1 MADEARVFD
10 QTRRL
15 LKVFG
20 VKLTDYEEKT
30 AALLDGLAEGVPH
43 DELLRRSAEALELT
57 EDLNLHVGH
66 ITNHVANMQNQVLT
80 RLRQAL
86 EAGSR

>member
-1 MADEARVFD
+1 MAEEARVPD

-30 AALLDGLAEGVPH
+30 AALLDGVSDMAP
-43 DELLRRSAEALELT
+43 DERLRRVAEAVALT
-57 EDLNLHVGH
+57 EDLNTHLGH
-66 ITNHVANMQNQVLT
+66 ITSHVANTQNRVLA
-80 RLRQAL
+80 RVREAL
-86 EAGSR
+86 APR